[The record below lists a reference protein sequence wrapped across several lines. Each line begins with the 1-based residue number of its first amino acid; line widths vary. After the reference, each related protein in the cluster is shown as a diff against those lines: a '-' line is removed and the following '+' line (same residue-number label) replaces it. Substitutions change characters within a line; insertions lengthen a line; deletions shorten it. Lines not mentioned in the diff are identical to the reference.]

1 MKKILLLS
9 VVASTM
15 IMAGG
20 DIAPV
25 EPVVEAPVEVSA
37 WNFSGQAVA
46 YMQTRDALGA
56 EQNGDLFGGDTTAGG
71 LGLQLRA
78 TNADIFAGIGFGAE
92 ITSIAAGDNNGFSNS
107 HFGMENGDAL
117 TQAYLTYGFDN
128 INTSVKVGRQTLP
141 KSLSPFAFSEGWQMF
156 KNTFDAALV
165 VNSSLPDTTLVYAF
179 VNKSNGT
186 VNALPTV
193 AQSPW
198 KLLQGSYSDLADF
211 DKINDDGVHLLTVQN
226 KSIENLTLTG
236 SWYYLADHTAW
247 TAEMGGLTGGG
258 DTNVLWGDA
267 AYKADLFTLGVQGG
281 QISPDSIDGLPLDDT
296 TAYGFK
302 IAGNLGM
309 FDLSAAYTSV
319 DDGFAR
325 AANLGTDVKTPL
337 YTQSI
342 LDQDVIAKDA
352 DTFKLSAGMK
362 ALGGKFGLSYIN
374 ADLGAT
380 ALGAVMYSPAD
391 LISSRT
397 DVLDQTQPNAAG
409 TYEEIDFTYKTTVG
423 ENTTLFAAYV
433 YQNDDRY
440 NNEQQ
445 DFVRFWARYNF

>member
-186 VNALPTV
+186 VNPLPGHAV
-193 AQSPW
+193 QW
-198 KLLQGSYSDLADF
+198 KDGYSSISDF
-211 DKINDDGVHLLTVQN
+211 DKINDDGVHLVTVQN
-226 KSIENLTLTG
+226 KSIDNLTLTG
-236 SWYYLADHTAW
+236 SWYIAPDHTTWIGVAN
-247 TAEMGGLTGGG
+247 GG

-267 AYKADLFTLGVQGG
+267 TYKADAFTVAVQGG
-281 QISPDSIDGLPLDDT
+281 EIDPDGLSST
-296 TAYGFK
+296 SAWGAK

-309 FDLSAAYTSV
+309 FDLSAAYSSV
-319 DDGFAR
+319 DDGAVR
-325 AANLGTDVKTPL
+325 IANFGTDVKTPL

-342 LDQDVIAKDA
+342 LDQDVIALDA

-362 ALGGKFGLSYIN
+362 ALAGKFGLSYIN
-374 ADLGAT
+374 ADLGA
-380 ALGAVMYSPAD
+380 AAMPAVMYPA
-391 LISSRT
+391 T
-397 DVLDQTQPNAAG
+397 GTGAG

-423 ENTTLFAAYV
+423 ENTTVFAAYV
-433 YQNDDRY
+433 YQNDDRVLDGVE
-440 NNEQQ
+440 EQQ